1 MRNVFLL
8 FVLMILCSCSLQ
20 KGNQRVLLKE
30 DFSNLDTNKVWL
42 IKSHTFANN
51 LAVFNPDNIQNKNLL
66 ELKLNQKD
74 SSKTSSKS
82 YAGAEIRTR
91 SKYKYGNFKV
101 LLKAPKGSGIV
112 SGFFLYF
119 PHSSK
124 FKEID
129 FEFLGRDTCQVFL
142 NHWTNTQDNG
152 KAADIPFSFQN
163 EFHEYHLEWRKNFI
177 AWYVDGKELYRTHNF
192 IPRRSMHLVF
202 NIWISRHESWVGKL
216 DESALPAIFQI
227 KQVEISK

>member
-1 MRNVFLL
+1 MRNLFLL
-8 FVLMILCSCSLQ
+8 FILMILCSCSLQ
-20 KGNQRVLLKE
+20 KNNQQVLLKE
-30 DFSNLDTNKVWL
+30 DFSNLDTNKIWL
-42 IKSHTFANN
+42 LKSHTFANN
-51 LAVFNPDNIQNKNLL
+51 LAVFNPLNIQNKNLL
-66 ELKLNQKD
+66 VLKLNQTD

-82 YAGAEIRTR
+82 FEGAEIRTR
-91 SKYKYGNFKV
+91 KKYKYGNFKV

-129 FEFLGRDTCQVFL
+129 FEFLGKDTCKVYL
-142 NHWTNTQDNG
+142 NHWTNKQDNG
-152 KAADIPFSFQN
+152 KAVDIPFAFQN

-177 AWYVDGKELYRTHNF
+177 AWYVDGKELYRAQNF
-192 IPRRSMHLVF
+192 IPKRSMHLVF
-202 NIWISRHESWVGKL
+202 NIWISKHESWVGKV
-216 DESALPAIFQI
+216 DKSALPAFFQI

>member
-1 MRNVFLL
+1 MRNLTFFSVW
-8 FVLMILCSCSLQ
+8 MILCSCSLQ
-20 KGNQRVLLKE
+20 KDHNKILLKE
-30 DFSNLDTNKVWL
+30 DFSRLDTIKTWL

-51 LAVFNPDNIQNKNLL
+51 LAVFNPDNIQNNNLL
-66 ELKLNQKD
+66 ELKLHQKD

-82 YAGAEIRTR
+82 YEGAEIRTKR
-91 SKYKYGNFKV
+91 KYKYGNFKV

-129 FEFLGRDTCQVFL
+129 FEFLGKDTCKVYL
-142 NHWTNTQDNG
+142 NHWTNRKDNG
-152 KAADIPFSFQN
+152 KAIDIPFSFQN

-177 AWYVDGKELYRTHNF
+177 AWYVDDKELYRTQNF

-202 NIWISRHESWVGKL
+202 NIWISKHESWVGKL

-227 KQVEISK
+227 KHVEISK